1 MEASMKK
8 VVSLFLALAL
18 ASSSSFALDLFGNSS
33 SSTPQP
39 PKEFISQ
46 SYLTMLDG
54 QKSQIQSLL
63 LLSQQ
68 LKEITQSYLDNFTQ
82 LNETYIKA
90 MLRLSDDIG
99 KMADRI
105 GEMADRIVYTEVL
118 IGEMA
123 DRIVVVAKEIIDF
136 CSQTQKNLL
145 QAQKNLNDLL
155 IKLKN

>member
-1 MEASMKK
+1 MKK
-8 VVSLFLALAL
+8 VVSLLLALAL
-18 ASSSSFALDLFGNSS
+18 ASSSSFALDLFGSSS

-39 PKEFISQ
+39 PQEFLTQ
-46 SYLTMLDG
+46 SYQTLLDG

-68 LKEITQSYLDNFTQ
+68 LKDLSQSYLDNFTQ
-82 LNETYIKA
+82 LNEAYIKA

-136 CSQTQKNLL
+136 CSQTQQNLL